1 MSAHACVN
9 VFHPTSSSTILWL
22 SSDQKFQQ
30 PKYIIHKNKIKL
42 NRTDDV
48 CRTKKTRYTIKIYT
62 IAYTRFFVAIDKH
75 TNSYQP
81 IHILPNLYSHNAF
94 SIPNFFFCL
103 FFSQSIHF
111 IYKYSHMS
119 SSANTWKSWTW
130 TAPRQWA
137 IKMNMNDMNWNN

>member
-62 IAYTRFFVAIDKH
+62 IAYTRFFVAIDKL
-75 TNSYQP
+75 YQP

-94 SIPNFFFCL
+94 SIPNFFFVFSLVNPFISYINIRTCL
-103 FFSQSIHF
+103 LRRIHGNHELEQRHVNGQL
-111 IYKYSHMS
+111 K
-119 SSANTWKSWTW
+119 WTW
-130 TAPRQWA
+130 MTW
-137 IKMNMNDMNWNN
+137 IETTNT